1 MTLTTHS
8 SLLHISSAQRTT
20 FLIRIT
26 FPPFF
31 PRLPVQL
38 LHRGDPPFSR
48 RSQPLPPR
56 LERLHVLLVNLYQSF
71 GRRVIRV
78 KRLRNGLPLLSVSEA
93 RNRDLFGGEND
104 TMQLEKGKR
113 ERVDGGGDGFEG
125 VA

>member
-1 MTLTTHS
+1 MTLTTHI

-38 LHRGDPPFSR
+38 LHRGDAPFSR
-48 RSQPLPPR
+48 RSQALPPR

-78 KRLRNGLPLLSVSEA
+78 KRLRNELPLLSVSEA
-93 RNRDLFGGEND
+93 RNRNLFGGEND

>member
-1 MTLTTHS
+1 MTLTTHI

-78 KRLRNGLPLLSVSEA
+78 KRLRNELPL
-93 RNRDLFGGEND
+93 LFGGEND

>member
-1 MTLTTHS
+1 M
-8 SLLHISSAQRTT
+8 
-20 FLIRIT
+20 
-26 FPPFF
+26 
-31 PRLPVQL
+31 
-38 LHRGDPPFSR
+38 
-48 RSQPLPPR
+48 PPR

-78 KRLRNGLPLLSVSEA
+78 KRLRNELPLLSVSEA
-93 RNRDLFGGEND
+93 RNRNLFGGEND

>member
-1 MTLTTHS
+1 M
-8 SLLHISSAQRTT
+8 
-20 FLIRIT
+20 
-26 FPPFF
+26 
-31 PRLPVQL
+31 
-38 LHRGDPPFSR
+38 
-48 RSQPLPPR
+48 PPR

-78 KRLRNGLPLLSVSEA
+78 KRLRNELPLLSVSEA